1 MILCK
6 VILTPPKDSIM
17 IDNAPSSDLTSLKT
31 PTQAAEVVDVSML
44 TPVGFDLMS
53 TVTALR
59 AGINVYKSSSFL
71 GKNLWPIKTASI
83 PTDALPPLNSS
94 LRKAGLTSRQ
104 KRILRIAT
112 TPLQSIFK
120 KVSPEL
126 KVPLFLA
133 APEKL
138 PGRHHPVNDK
148 MLKMLAIQSGCP
160 LDLENSYVIPAG
172 RAAGFYALES
182 AMLMLETGLHPYVLV
197 GGVDSFW
204 DLHWLST
211 HSAQE
216 RLLTERSQDAFAPGE
231 AAVFILLQSP
241 TQAANRVC
249 IFPPGIGLEPGHRY
263 SEEPYLGAGL
273 DAAVK
278 EAFVNY
284 QGAPIEAV
292 FSSMNGENICAKEWG
307 VSVIR
312 SKSRFADSLSIIH
325 PADSLGDVGAAMAPL
340 LMGYAATSLILNQ
353 IKGPC
358 LLWASSEFADRG
370 AACIALEN

>member
-1 MILCK
+1 MSIYA
-6 VILTPPKDSIM
+6 PNADSV
-17 IDNAPSSDLTSLKT
+17 PVKT
-31 PTQAAEVVDVSML
+31 PTHAAEVADVSML
-44 TPVGFDLMS
+44 TPVGFDSLS
-53 TVTALR
+53 TVMMLR
-59 AGINVYKSSSFL
+59 AGVNVYQSGHFL

-83 PTDALPPLNSS
+83 PTDAVPPLVSN
-94 LRKAGLTSRQ
+94 LRKVGLTSRQ

-120 KVSPEL
+120 KVPPDL

-138 PGRHHPVNDK
+138 PDRHYPVNDW
-148 MLKMLAIQSGCP
+148 MLKMLKAQSGCP

-182 AMLMLETGLHPYVLV
+182 AMLMLEAGLHPYVLV

-211 HSAQE
+211 LSAQE
-216 RLLTERSQDAFAPGE
+216 RLLTENSQDAFAPGE
-231 AAVFILLQSP
+231 AAVFILLKSP

-263 SEEPYLGAGL
+263 SQEPYLGAGL
-273 DAAVK
+273 DSAVK
-278 EAFVNY
+278 EAFTNFK
-284 QGAPIEAV
+284 GAPIESV
-292 FSSMNGENICAKEWG
+292 FSGMNGEGMCAKEWG
-307 VSVIR
+307 VSMIR
-312 SKSRFADSLSIIH
+312 SKPRFTDSPAIIH

-340 LMGYAATSLILNQ
+340 LMGYAATLLTLNK

-358 LLWASSEFADRG
+358 LLWSSSDFADRG
-370 AACIALEN
+370 AACMTLEN

>member
-1 MILCK
+1 MIN
-6 VILTPPKDSIM
+6 
-17 IDNAPSSDLTSLKT
+17 NAPAQDAIPIRK
-31 PTQAAEVVDVSML
+31 PTQAAEVVGVSML
-44 TPVGFDLMS
+44 TPVGFDSQS
-53 TVTALR
+53 TVMALR
-59 AGINVYKSSSFL
+59 AGINVYQSSHFL

-83 PTDALPPLNSS
+83 PHDALPPLVSS
-94 LRKAGLTSRQ
+94 LRKTGLTSRQ

-120 KVSPEL
+120 KILPEL
-126 KVPLFLA
+126 KIPLLLA

-138 PGRHHPVNDK
+138 PGRHHPINDK
-148 MLKMLAIQSGCP
+148 MLNMLAVQSACP
-160 LDLENSYVIPAG
+160 IDLENSYVVPAG
-172 RAAGFYALES
+172 RSGGFHALES
-182 AMLMLETGLHPYVLV
+182 AMLMLETGAYPYVLV

-211 HSAQE
+211 LSAQE
-216 RLLTERSQDAFAPGE
+216 RLLTERSKDAFAPGE
-231 AAVFILLQSP
+231 AGVFILLQSP
-241 TQAANRVC
+241 TQAANRVS

-273 DAAVK
+273 DSAVK

-284 QGAPIEAV
+284 KGAPVEAV
-292 FSSMNGENICAKEWG
+292 FSSMNGESICAKEWG

-312 SKSRFADSLSIIH
+312 NKSRFVDSPAIIH
-325 PADSLGDVGAAMAPL
+325 PADALGDVGAAMTPL
-340 LMGYAATSLILNQ
+340 LIGYAATSLMLNK